1 MKLTKNGQSKKSI
14 KGGKKL
20 NNQPIIL
27 NVRYTPYKLPKNATQ
42 RERAEHKA
50 ERAFYSM
57 AGAKNV
63 LEYITSEGKVASSIT
78 ALEYLQKN
86 TGVFNQNGMISQEEV
101 EEMKRRARENEGN
114 IWHGFISFNEQE
126 SAKIDTPDKCIR
138 LIKQTFPSFFQ
149 EVHLN
154 TKNIDLMCALH
165 LDRPHHLHIHFV
177 FWEKEPKLKGKNGT
191 LKYRPKGKISQSAID
206 NMFVRLGLFVDE
218 NKEDLYEMR
227 DEAIKRLRG
236 MTAAKTA
243 MNSTEE
249 IKAEILSLAKDLP
262 KTGRISYGSK
272 DMESFRGRV
281 DNIVKRML
289 DYDGKARAANVKF
302 YTALDKK
309 RKVIENICGKE
320 YVFADK
326 TAKPEMV
333 ERDLPKYHH
342 KIDERHIKII
352 EKIEEDYRRRQ
363 GNLVLSLAKFIK
375 PEYYERKKG
384 KKYKTNDNKLKR
396 SLIISAR
403 NVKKRFDKFFLSFG
417 RDMEDLF
424 ERDFS
429 HRLQDIEKEMECEW
443 AKQNG
448 ESQETNK
455 EGSVKD

>member
-1 MKLTKNGQSKKSI
+1 MA
-14 KGGKKL
+14 KG
-20 NNQPIIL
+20 
-27 NVRYTPYKLPKNATQ
+27 
-42 RERAEHKA
+42 
-50 ERAFYSM
+50 
-57 AGAKNV
+57 
-63 LEYITSEGKVASSIT
+63 IT

-86 TGVFNQNGMISQEEV
+86 TGVFNQNGMISQTEL
-101 EEMKRRARENEGN
+101 EEMKRRAKENQGN
-114 IWHGFISFNEQE
+114 IWHGFVSFNEQE
-126 SAKIDTPDKCIR
+126 SVKIDTPEKCIR
-138 LIKQTFPSFFQ
+138 LLKQTFPSFLKDA
-149 EVHLN
+149 HLN
-154 TKNIDLMCALH
+154 AKNIDLMCALH

-177 FWEKEPKLKGKNGT
+177 FWEKEPKIKGKDGT
-191 LKYRPKGKISQSAID
+191 LKYRPKGKISQTAIE

-218 NKEDLYEMR
+218 NKSELYETR

-243 MNSTEE
+243 MNTTEE

-281 DNIVKRML
+281 DNIVKMML

-302 YTALDKK
+302 YTALDEK
-309 RKVIENICGKE
+309 RKVIENICGQD
-320 YVFADK
+320 FALADK
-326 TAKPEMV
+326 NVKPEKV
-333 ERDLPKYHH
+333 ERDLPKYHY
-342 KIDERHIKII
+342 KIDARQIKII

-384 KKYKTNDNKLKR
+384 KRYKTNDNKLKR

-403 NVKKRFDKFFLSFG
+403 NVKNRFDKFFFSFG

-429 HRLQDIEKEMECEW
+429 HRLQDIEKEIERER
-443 AKQNG
+443 AKQSG
-448 ESQETNK
+448 ESQGTNK

>member
-1 MKLTKNGQSKKSI
+1 MA
-14 KGGKKL
+14 KG
-20 NNQPIIL
+20 
-27 NVRYTPYKLPKNATQ
+27 
-42 RERAEHKA
+42 
-50 ERAFYSM
+50 
-57 AGAKNV
+57 
-63 LEYITSEGKVASSIT
+63 IT

-101 EEMKRRARENEGN
+101 EEMKRRAMANQGN

-126 SAKIDTPDKCIR
+126 SVKIDTPDKCIR
-138 LIKQTFPSFFQ
+138 LVKTVFPSFLQ
-149 EVHLN
+149 ESHL
-154 TKNIDLMCALH
+154 TPKNIDLMCALH
-165 LDRPHHLHIHFV
+165 LDRPHHLHIHFL
-177 FWEKEPKLKGKNGT
+177 FWEKEPKIKGKDGT
-191 LKYRPKGKISQSAID
+191 LKYRPKGKISQTAIE

-218 NKEDLYEMR
+218 NKSELYETR

-243 MNSTEE
+243 MNTTEE

-281 DNIVKRML
+281 DNIVKMML

-302 YTALDKK
+302 YTALDEK
-309 RKVIENICGKE
+309 RKVIENICGQD
-320 YVFADK
+320 FALADK
-326 TAKPEMV
+326 NVKPEKV
-333 ERDLPKYHH
+333 ERDLPKYHY
-342 KIDERHIKII
+342 KIDARQIKII

-384 KKYKTNDNKLKR
+384 KRYKTNDNKLKR

-403 NVKKRFDKFFLSFG
+403 NVKNRFDKFFFSFG

-429 HRLQDIEKEMECEW
+429 HRLQDIEKEIERER
-443 AKQNG
+443 AKQSG
-448 ESQETNK
+448 ESQGTNK